1 MVYLA
6 LSEERFEIFGKR
18 HSNKMTKF
26 MLIVYF
32 HGTKNY
38 QSIFLFLNM
47 STRGSIGAMREY
59 LKTRSDKSISSNQ
72 TIRSSTFMHNHITI
86 TCIKDL
92 LHTDRL

>member
-72 TIRSSTFMHNHITI
+72 TIRSSNFMHNHITI
-86 TCIKDL
+86 TCTKDL